1 MRARFTVVAALI
13 AGSLAPP
20 AAWAQGGGVDS
31 LYSAIRAAA
40 ARSSQPGLVYL
51 RAGRDLLAE
60 GRLEGMDPWYHGAVF
75 NDTVSLSEYARDLSS
90 IWTPD
95 EERIFWN
102 VQGEDRVSFLHRFW
116 KIRES
121 PLHQAG
127 ERAAEHYRRI
137 NYALAHYPRPE
148 VERTYEHWEKVRTP
162 PALFDDR
169 GLIYV
174 RHGPPA
180 RRYASADARLEAEPS
195 SGIDP
200 TAVVVSTPGS
210 PPLSTSGEVQV
221 RGSDGAV
228 LGPFLPPVETWWY
241 EGQQPFQVFFRACAA
256 YRSANRFERQVCGP
270 KDRDFRLLQNGLEV
284 FAPMPSTLP
293 ATRNELGARRQIDGG
308 RARYA
313 ALDEIR
319 AVATGQVHLISETD
333 VAGNQFHRRARTIQQ
348 GQEWVERGLGS
359 ETYAFNFPNRA
370 GGRAQVAAIG
380 VENGVT
386 QAHVAYAVKAEDL
399 VGREGED
406 RFTRFPVT
414 VRILLRGEDDAIV
427 GRKVVRRMVTLP
439 KPLGGRFVQGVE
451 SIPVL
456 SAVRSAEVVVEEDV
470 EHGVH
475 MVFHDLR
482 TPALEDPRPALS
494 DLVVGSRRWRLHWNA
509 GADTVW
515 FSPSARF
522 HPLEP
527 MEVAFEV
534 YGLPAGAD
542 FRSEV
547 QVVKKRGG
555 LVGLVGGDAVRF
567 TLGFSEVSS
576 GPLHRVRRTLNV
588 ERLEEGDYKVIV
600 AVQGP
605 GGELLRR
612 ETDVFIHNP

>member
-1 MRARFTVVAALI
+1 MRARLMVMVTLI
-13 AGSLAPP
+13 AGSVSP
-20 AAWAQGGGVDS
+20 AAAGAQGWNVDS

-60 GRLEGMDPWYHGAVF
+60 GHLEGMDPWYHGAVF
-75 NDTVSLSEYARDLSS
+75 NDTVSLSEYARDLSP

-102 VQGEDRVSFLHRFW
+102 AQGEDRVSFLHRFW

-121 PLHQAG
+121 PLHRAG

-137 NYALAHYPRPE
+137 GYALAHYPRPE
-148 VERTYEHWEKVRTP
+148 EKRTYEHWEKVRTP

-180 RRYASADARLEAEPS
+180 RRYASANARLEGEPS

-200 TAVVVSTPGS
+200 TEVVVNTPGS
-210 PPLSTSGEVQV
+210 PPLPTAGEVRV
-221 RGSDGAV
+221 RGSEDAV
-228 LGPFLPPVETWWY
+228 IGPFLPPVETWWY

-284 FAPMPSTLP
+284 FAPMPSILP
-293 ATRNELGARRQIDGG
+293 ATRNELGSRRRIDGG
-308 RARYA
+308 GARYP
-313 ALDEIR
+313 ALDEVR
-319 AVATGQVHLISETD
+319 AVATGQVHLISETN
-333 VAGNQFHRRARTIQQ
+333 VAGNEFHRRARAIQQ
-348 GQEWVERGLGS
+348 GEEWVERGLGS
-359 ETYAFNFPNRA
+359 ETFAFNFPNRA
-370 GGRAQVAAIG
+370 GGRAEVVAIG
-380 VENGVT
+380 VDNGVT
-386 QAHVAYAVKAEDL
+386 MAHVAYAVKAEDL

-414 VRILLRGEDDAIV
+414 VRILLRSEDGTIV
-427 GRKVVRRMVTLP
+427 GRKVVRRAVSLP
-439 KPLGGRFVQGVE
+439 RPLGGRFVQGVE

-456 SAVRSAEVVVEEDV
+456 SAVRTAEVVVEENV
-470 EHGVH
+470 EHGMHV
-475 MVFHDLR
+475 VFSDLR

-494 DLVVGSRRWRLHWNA
+494 DLVVGSKRWGLHWNA

-534 YGLPAGAD
+534 YGIPAGNA
-542 FRSEV
+542 FRSEI

-555 LVGLVGGDAVRF
+555 LVGLVGGDDVRF

-588 ERLEEGDYKVIV
+588 ERLEEGDYLVIV
-600 AVQGP
+600 ALEGP
-605 GGELLRR
+605 DGELLRR
-612 ETDVFIHNP
+612 ETEVHIHNP